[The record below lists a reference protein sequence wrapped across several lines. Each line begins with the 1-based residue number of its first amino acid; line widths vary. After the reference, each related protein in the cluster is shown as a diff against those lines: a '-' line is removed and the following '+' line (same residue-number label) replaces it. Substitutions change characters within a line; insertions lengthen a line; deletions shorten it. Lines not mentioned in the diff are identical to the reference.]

1 MKGKKLF
8 EFKGLDTILTIG
20 GDKSIEN
27 LLSNTILGSKGA
39 MRYKLTDLAKRIAAY
54 PYIRFV
60 SLLKENKL
68 MGTVGLCYRKIHQ
81 GNNTVHGTYLRYLS
95 VMAGY
100 QSPEDTAKR
109 KRKTHGAPSHDSMKA
124 RILSLIKK
132 PGTLGFPGYEEGDK
146 SVVYAYVESKNER
159 SRNLIQQAGFQY
171 IRSFLTVAFSRFNPK
186 PDLRVVKLDESEK
199 KAMLDLLGEY
209 YKNYSLYSDETAMYE
224 DRYYVLKSG
233 DEIVAGLSAVPT
245 VYDVVDVPGI
255 WGWVLMHLLPWM
267 PWYRRL
273 FHPGEF
279 KFLVFGYPWVK
290 PGHEKDLE
298 KLMESVCAME
308 KINTAL
314 TWVDDRSELYEMYRT
329 ELDMGALNR
338 MLNVNPGLVYANFLN
353 ISNKEKEFFYDNPA
367 FISGFDFT

>member
-1 MKGKKLF
+1 
-8 EFKGLDTILTIG
+8 
-20 GDKSIEN
+20 
-27 LLSNTILGSKGA
+27 
-39 MRYKLTDLAKRIAAY
+39 
-54 PYIRFV
+54 
-60 SLLKENKL
+60 
-68 MGTVGLCYRKIHQ
+68 
-81 GNNTVHGTYLRYLS
+81 
-95 VMAGY
+95 
-100 QSPEDTAKR
+100 
-109 KRKTHGAPSHDSMKA
+109 
-124 RILSLIKK
+124 
-132 PGTLGFPGYEEGDK
+132 
-146 SVVYAYVESKNER
+146 
-159 SRNLIQQAGFQY
+159 
-171 IRSFLTVAFSRFNPK
+171 
-186 PDLRVVKLDESEK
+186 
-199 KAMLDLLGEY
+199 MLDLLGEY

-314 TWVDDRSELYEMYRT
+314 TWVDDRSELYDMYRT